1 MDALSD
7 VLRII
12 RMEGG
17 VFLHAKFSA
26 PWCIRAHPAPQD
38 CGSLMTDVDALV
50 LYHYVVEG
58 EMYVAT
64 EDEPV
69 LRIGP
74 GEAVMFPRNDAH
86 VLGSDLGLAP
96 VETRDILRAST
107 DGRLSDIRH
116 GGGGASTRIVCG
128 FLGCRLM
135 DGNPLMATLPP
146 VLRVDTRNGVASAW
160 IQSSLAFAA
169 DEIAVGRAGTDLILA
184 KLSELLFVEA
194 LRRYIDDLPSAQRGW
209 LAGCKDPAVARA
221 LSLMHAGVSEHWTV
235 ERLAREV
242 GMSRS
247 VLAERFTDCLGEPPM
262 HYLAKW
268 RLHVAAERLRGT
280 HMPMARIAEQVGFE
294 SEEAFSRAFK
304 RQFGLPP
311 ATWRRRADDG
321 KAR

>member
-1 MDALSD
+1 VDVLSD
-7 VLRII
+7 VLRLIQ
-12 RMEGG
+12 MEGG
-17 VFLHAKFSA
+17 VFLHAEFSA
-26 PWCIRAHPAPQD
+26 PWCIRVHPTPED
-38 CGSLMTDVDALV
+38 CGPLLTDVDALV

-58 EMYVAT
+58 EMNVVM
-64 EDEPV
+64 EGEPA
-69 LRIGP
+69 LRIGS
-74 GEAVMFPRNDAH
+74 GEAVMFPRNDEH
-86 VLGSDLGLAP
+86 LLGSDLGLQP
-96 VETRDILRAST
+96 VGTRNIIRVSA
-107 DGRLSDIRH
+107 DGRLSEIRH
-116 GGGGASTRIVCG
+116 GGGGARTRIVCG
-128 FLGCRLM
+128 FLGCRLV
-135 DGNPLMATLPP
+135 DGNPLMATLPS
-146 VLRVDTRNGVASAW
+146 VLRVDTRSGTAAAW

-169 DEIAVGRAGTDLILA
+169 DEIAVGRAGTDLVLA

-194 LRRYIDDLPSAQRGW
+194 LRRYIDELPSAQRGW

-247 VLAERFTDCLGEPPM
+247 VLAERFADCLGEPPM

-311 ATWRRRADDG
+311 ATWRRRADNG